1 MCQKLNAPFISKI
14 TKINLKSMCITEVN
28 PLVKFWG
35 KLWYIIDFLS
45 CAKFLFHFSLLF
57 SLSLR
62 GGKRDFQVYKTF
74 YFIFFFLRLQ

>member
-1 MCQKLNAPFISKI
+1 MCQKLSAPFISKI
-14 TKINLKSMCITEVN
+14 MKRNLKSLCIIEVN

-45 CAKFLFHFSLLF
+45 CAKFLFHFSLF

-62 GGKRDFQVYKTF
+62 GGKRIFRFKKH
-74 YFIFFFLRLQ
+74 FISSSFFLRLQ